1 MKTVIY
7 IDIDGVI
14 NSLSRKP
21 PKNNTNWHGTWRQ
34 KIANVHGGKYVILWS
49 TELIEALNMLDTR
62 DNVEFV
68 FLTTWQESAT
78 TIFSPLT
85 GLNSLYWDVL
95 HPEDPDDIEDFT
107 NWWKLDM
114 IKKDLETREHDQFIW
129 IDDDL
134 EYEREA
140 KYWLST
146 LEKDVLAI
154 APVSVLGITKKQID
168 VIINFI
174 DEDI

>member
-7 IDIDGVI
+7 IDVDGVI

-21 PKNNTNWHGTWRQ
+21 PKNSTNWHGTWRQ
-34 KIANVHGGKYVILWS
+34 KNVQLHGGKYVILWS
-49 TELIEALNMLDTR
+49 TELVEAINALDTR
-62 DNVEFV
+62 DDVEFV

-78 TIFSPLT
+78 TILSPLT

-95 HPEDPDDIEDFT
+95 HPLTEDAEDDLV
-107 NWWKLDM
+107 NWWKLDT
-114 IKKDLETREHDQFIW
+114 IKEDLEIRKPDQFIW
-129 IDDDL
+129 LDDDIAYDL
-134 EYEREA
+134 KA
-140 KYWLST
+140 QDWLST
-146 LEKDVLAI
+146 LETDVLAI